1 MKRIFAMYPAHF
13 SRRILA
19 CSEEDS
25 CEPLSCD
32 LCRKEIPGS
41 ARLTFEGAD
50 YTRHFCGNDC
60 LDSWKSGLPGAVP
73 VP

>member
-25 CEPLSCD
+25 CEPLSCE

-60 LDSWKSGLPGAVP
+60 LEFLTGLDDK
-73 VP
+73 